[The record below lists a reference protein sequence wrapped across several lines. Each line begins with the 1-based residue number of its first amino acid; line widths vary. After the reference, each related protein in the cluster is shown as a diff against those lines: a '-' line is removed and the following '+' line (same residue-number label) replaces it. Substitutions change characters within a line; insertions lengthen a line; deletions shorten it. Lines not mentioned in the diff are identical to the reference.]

1 MKYAKSAQ
9 VQQQAMTCRNVIGAS
24 TGYRMY
30 GCIYTHFISV
40 ILTTIIET
48 RLFVINTFVKM
59 FQDLVTNLDLFVTLK
74 NSGSIKNNDSL
85 YSEIK
90 SKILVELSDEHE
102 KTLKSFCAKF
112 CYNLNRRWQNAHSKE
127 SIFKTKNTGW
137 LQENII
143 WPDFIKR
150 LIDSNAED
158 PVPSTSTQF
167 VSPTKVS
174 VGVSTEQSPR
184 KPFCEL
190 APKQKKRRAE
200 NFHLSSDEIKYAYS
214 EQLKAEG
221 NEEIA
226 EILEHLLMNPQ
237 DVKKIRKCI
246 SAKESKPAFSPD
258 EALGIFLSLKLTK
271 WQYNTLRKSV
281 IEKDINIFPSYYQ
294 VQHAKKECYP
304 PKDTITVTETS
315 AKIKLQALLDI
326 TTRRIMMPLVINS
339 DCQELTLISKWG
351 FDGASNQAN
360 YKQKIQTDN
369 ETTESDLDDSSI
381 FMGSLVP
388 IKLVCGEQVI
398 WQNDSPNSSYW
409 CRPIFFE
416 FGKENKITILRE
428 KSAIEEEIANL
439 VETEVGEIKISHS
452 LLMTMIDGKA
462 TSILCDSSSQRC
474 DICKA
479 TPTEMNNLSLIASKP
494 TDPDLCRYGLSSLHI
509 WIRMMECI
517 LHISYRLTIQTWTV
531 KGDTKCIMES
541 RKKNIQDAFKNR
553 MGLLIDIVKQGHG
566 STNDGN
572 TARRF
577 FANPNMT
584 AEITGVSEDLIRRFA
599 IILEAISSGY
609 HIDVVKFEEYAQ
621 ATMQLYLDL
630 YSWYYIPSSV
640 HKVLMHGAAI
650 IESFGLIPI
659 GQLSEEAAEARNKD
673 FRRYRQHHSRKC
685 SRKATNEDILNN
697 LLTSSDPLISAKR
710 HKLRRK
716 HKTFSREAQTLLII
730 DRAETFDDDEQEN
743 FAFVNVDTLDSD

>member
-1 MKYAKSAQ
+1 
-9 VQQQAMTCRNVIGAS
+9 
-24 TGYRMY
+24 
-30 GCIYTHFISV
+30 
-40 ILTTIIET
+40 
-48 RLFVINTFVKM
+48 M
-59 FQDLVTNLDLFVTLK
+59 FEDLVTNLDLFIILK

-85 YSEIK
+85 CGEIR
-90 SKILVELSDEHE
+90 SKFLVELSDQHE
-102 KTLKSFCAKF
+102 KTLKLFCAKF
-112 CYNLNRRWQNAHSKE
+112 CYNLNRRWENAHRKE
-127 SIFKTKNTGW
+127 TIFRTKNSEW
-137 LQENII
+137 LQETIM
-143 WPDFIKR
+143 WPDFIKC
-150 LIDSNAED
+150 LITSNED
-158 PVPSTSTQF
+158 QPAPSTSTQY
-167 VSPTKVS
+167 VSPAKVS

-200 NFHLSSDEIKYAYS
+200 NFHLSSDEIKYAYF
-214 EQLKAEG
+214 EQLKADG
-221 NEEIA
+221 NDEIA
-226 EILEHLLMNPQ
+226 KILEHLLKNPQ
-237 DVKKIRKCI
+237 DVKKVKKCI
-246 SAKESKPAFSPD
+246 SVKETKSVFSPD
-258 EALGIFLSLKLTK
+258 EALGLFLSLKLTK

-281 IEKDINIFPSYYQ
+281 NENDGNIFPSYYQ
-294 VQHAKKECYP
+294 VQHAKQECYP
-304 PKDTITVTETS
+304 PKDAITVTDTS

-326 TTRRIMMPLVINS
+326 TTRRIMTSLVIDS
-339 DCQELTLISKWG
+339 GCKEFTLISKWG

-360 YKQKIQTDN
+360 YKQKVQTND
-369 ETTESDLDDSSI
+369 EQESELDDSSI

-388 IKLVCGEQVI
+388 IKLMCGEQVI
-398 WQNDSPNSSYW
+398 WKNDSPNSSYW

-416 FGKENKITILRE
+416 FVKENKITILRG
-428 KSAIEEEIANL
+428 KSAIEEEIVNL
-439 VETEVGEIKISHS
+439 VKTEVGEIKISHS

-462 TSILCDSSSQRC
+462 TSILCDTSSQRC

-479 TPTEMNNLSLIASKP
+479 TPTEMNNLPLIASKP
-494 TDPDLCRYGLSSLHI
+494 TDPDLCKYGLSSLHI

-517 LHISYRLTIQTWTV
+517 LHIAYRLTIKTWTV
-531 KGDTKCIMES
+531 KGDNKCIMES

-553 MGLLIDIVKQGHG
+553 MGLLIDVVKQGHG

-577 FANPNMT
+577 FANPNVT

-599 IILEAISSGY
+599 TILEAISSGY
-609 HIDVVKFEEYAQ
+609 HIDTVKFHEYAQ
-621 ATMQLYLDL
+621 VTMRLYLEL
-630 YSWYYIPSSV
+630 YGWYYMPSSV

-685 SRKATNEDILNN
+685 SRKTTNEDILNN

-716 HKTFSREAQTLLII
+716 HKTLSEEAQSLLII
-730 DRAETFDDDEQEN
+730 EQTETFDDDEYEN
-743 FAFVNVDTLDSD
+743 FAFVNMDTLDSD

>member
-1 MKYAKSAQ
+1 
-9 VQQQAMTCRNVIGAS
+9 
-24 TGYRMY
+24 
-30 GCIYTHFISV
+30 
-40 ILTTIIET
+40 
-48 RLFVINTFVKM
+48 M
-59 FQDLVTNLDLFVTLK
+59 FHNLVTNLDLFVTLK
-74 NSGSIKNNDSL
+74 NSGSINNNDSL
-85 YSEIK
+85 YSEIR
-90 SKILVELSDEHE
+90 SKLLVELSDEHE
-102 KTLKSFCAKF
+102 KTLKSFCRKY
-112 CYNLNRRWQNAHSKE
+112 CYNLNRRWGNANRKDN
-127 SIFKTKNTGW
+127 IFRTKNSEW
-137 LQENII
+137 LQANVI
-143 WPDFIKR
+143 WPDFIKC
-150 LIDSNAED
+150 IIGSNED
-158 PVPSTSTQF
+158 HPVPSTSTQF
-167 VSPTKVS
+167 VSPAKVS
-174 VGVSTEQSPR
+174 IGVSTEQSPR
-184 KPFCEL
+184 KPFYEL

-214 EQLKAEG
+214 AQLEADG
-221 NEEIA
+221 NKEIA
-226 EILEHLLMNPQ
+226 EILEHLLKNPH
-237 DVKKIRKCI
+237 DVKKVKRCI
-246 SAKESKPAFSPD
+246 SDKETKPALSPD
-258 EALGIFLSLKLTK
+258 EALGLFLSLKLTK
-271 WQYNTLRKSV
+271 WQYNTLRQSFKEQDS
-281 IEKDINIFPSYYQ
+281 NIFPSYYQ
-294 VQHAKKECYP
+294 VQHAKQECYP
-304 PKDTITVTETS
+304 QKDAITVTGTS

-326 TTRRIMMPLVINS
+326 TTRRIMMLLDIDS
-339 DCQELTLISKWG
+339 DYKELTLISKWG

-360 YKQKIQTDN
+360 YKQKIQTDD
-369 ETTESDLDDSSI
+369 ETLESQFDDSSI

-416 FGKENKITILRE
+416 FVKENKITILRE
-428 KSAIEEEIANL
+428 KSAIENEIANL

-462 TSILCDSSSQRC
+462 TSILCDTSSQRC

-479 TPTEMNNLSLIASKP
+479 TPTEMNNLPLIASKP
-494 TDPDLCRYGLSSLHI
+494 SDPDLCRYGLSSLHI

-517 LHISYRLTIQTWTV
+517 LHIAYRLTIQTWTV
-531 KGDTKCIMES
+531 KGDNKCIMES
-541 RKKNIQDAFKNR
+541 RKKNIQDAFKTR
-553 MGLLIDIVKQGHG
+553 IGLLIDVVKQGHG

-577 FANPNMT
+577 FANPDMT
-584 AEITGVSEDLIRRFA
+584 AEITGVSEELIRRFA

-609 HIDVVKFEEYAQ
+609 HIDAVKFHEYAQ

-630 YSWYYIPSSV
+630 YSWYYMPSSI

-697 LLTSSDPLISAKR
+697 LLTSSDPLISTKR

-716 HKTFSREAQTLLII
+716 HKTLSREAQSLLII
-730 DRAETFDDDEQEN
+730 EGADKFDDDEQEN